1 MARFVIRQGKEE
13 IGRVSFP
20 KELDAKV
27 GVQGIGKV
35 IFGLSNQKENAK
47 GRCPACG
54 YSVFLLEQSGLL
66 GCPACY
72 EVFKEQ
78 ITAMLAPQDLVS

>member
-1 MARFVIRQGKEE
+1 MARFVIFQSGLEH
-13 IGRVSFP
+13 GRVATP
-20 KELDAKV
+20 RELDHQLQ
-27 GVQGIGKV
+27 VQGIGKV
-35 IFGLSNQKENAK
+35 IFGLVNQKESAK

-54 YSVFLLEQSGLL
+54 FSVFLLEQSGRL

-72 EVFKEQ
+72 EVFKDE